1 MKQMNLTVYLVEN
14 LPKEELFQWTLKHG
28 NLSIH
33 STKDISLRKKNPV
46 FVVIMLVLRAF
57 Y

>member
-1 MKQMNLTVYLVEN
+1 MNLTVYLVEN